1 MAEEKLLV
9 KRDGEFCYPIYF
21 EKYVCFLS
29 HAVTHE
35 GNSGESM
42 GIV

>member
-21 EKYVCFLS
+21 ENAFLFF
-29 HAVTHE
+29 HKP
-35 GNSGESM
+35 
-42 GIV
+42 

>member
-21 EKYVCFLS
+21 EMTFLFF
-29 HAVTHE
+29 HRP
-35 GNSGESM
+35 
-42 GIV
+42 